1 MSKAKSTVKASCAG
15 NTLSFLFQTLGHLH
29 LFQEDC
35 LISWHASVTL
45 MKLLCYWSFWHFV
58 ANMDVKKKEYIMSV
72 IYTIHKCGVV
82 MEDML
87 LWGDIII
94 NVDDLSHLDL
104 MYFYNMS
111 PHLSHSLFNYQ
122 YKKRTVSCNSHWA
135 PIDVLHLHIVDWNAL
150 WFSIVQIFQQYL
162 FHPKNFD
169 MDHSSWFSLSVSN

>member
-1 MSKAKSTVKASCAG
+1 MCWEHTV
-15 NTLSFLFQTLGHLH
+15 LSSSDT
-29 LFQEDC
+29 
-35 LISWHASVTL
+35 
-45 MKLLCYWSFWHFV
+45 WSFASLPRRLFNQL
-58 ANMDVKKKEYIMSV
+58 ACKCNLDEIALLLIILTFCSQYGCKKKEYIMSV

-94 NVDDLSHLDL
+94 NIDDLSHLDL

>member
-1 MSKAKSTVKASCAG
+1 MCWEHTV
-15 NTLSFLFQTLGHLH
+15 LS
-29 LFQEDC
+29 
-35 LISWHASVTL
+35 ISDT
-45 MKLLCYWSFWHFV
+45 WSFASLPRRLFNQL
-58 ANMDVKKKEYIMSV
+58 ACKCNLDEIALLLIILTFCSQYGCKKKKEYIMSV

-94 NVDDLSHLDL
+94 NIDDLSHLDL